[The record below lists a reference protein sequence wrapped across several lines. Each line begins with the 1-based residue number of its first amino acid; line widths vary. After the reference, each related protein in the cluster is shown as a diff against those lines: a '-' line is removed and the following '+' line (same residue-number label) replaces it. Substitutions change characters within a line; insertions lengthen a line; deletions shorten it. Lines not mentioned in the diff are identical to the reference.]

1 MGKQRDQDQAGDRV
15 DWSWTD
21 SYNTSFSADPRLT
34 QDAYS
39 WVNLRAGTRWDNY
52 ELVFWAENLTN
63 EALVNIDAVLSLYA
77 GDGSYQSYLQ
87 APRSYGITFRT
98 RW

>member
-1 MGKQRDQDQAGDRV
+1 MVSK
-15 DWSWTD
+15 
-21 SYNTSFSADPRLT
+21 SADPRLT

-39 WVNLRAGTRWDNY
+39 WVNLRTGMRWDNY
-52 ELVFWAENLTN
+52 ELVLWAENLTD
-63 EALVNIDAVLSLYA
+63 EEVVNIDAVLSLYA

>member
-1 MGKQRDQDQAGDRV
+1 MVSK
-15 DWSWTD
+15 
-21 SYNTSFSADPRLT
+21 SADPRLT

-39 WVNLRAGTRWDNY
+39 WVNLRTGMRWDNY
-52 ELVFWAENLTN
+52 ELVLWAKNLTD
-63 EALVNIDAVLSLYA
+63 EEVVNIDAALSLYA